1 MRNEERKEETNAL
14 GLSIQWRW
22 KNIIHPTLHDK
33 LMLFSHLVGL
43 ELGEADGEVDGFPL
57 IDGVPLGCDDMEG

>member
-1 MRNEERKEETNAL
+1 MRRGKKKHVLGIQGDERKFIPL
-14 GLSIQWRW
+14 FCF
-22 KNIIHPTLHDK
+22 LHDK
-33 LMLFSHLVGL
+33 LILFSHLVGL

>member
-1 MRNEERKEETNAL
+1 M
-14 GLSIQWRW
+14 RW
-22 KNIIHPTLHDK
+22 KNIHPTLHDK
-33 LMLFSHLVGL
+33 LRLQSHLVGL

>member
-1 MRNEERKEETNAL
+1 MRKRRGKRRNKCIRVYTV
-14 GLSIQWRW
+14 RW
-22 KNIIHPTLHDK
+22 KNIHPTLHDK
-33 LMLFSHLVGL
+33 LLLQSHLVGL

>member
-1 MRNEERKEETNAL
+1 
-14 GLSIQWRW
+14 
-22 KNIIHPTLHDK
+22 
-33 LMLFSHLVGL
+33 MLEGCGVGHLVGL